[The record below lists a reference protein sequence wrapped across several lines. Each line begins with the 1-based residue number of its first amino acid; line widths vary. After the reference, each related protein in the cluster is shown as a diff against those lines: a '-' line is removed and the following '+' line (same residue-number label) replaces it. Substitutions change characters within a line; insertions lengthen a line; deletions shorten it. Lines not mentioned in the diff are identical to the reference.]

1 MISFLHFYHKGCLN
15 ILLQVL
21 WITRDPSQD
30 LCSSKNKKLWTYM
43 IEWHFDV
50 SRIQCITP
58 EISFDKVIKLT
69 KTSVNINCKV
79 KILKFNFL

>member
-1 MISFLHFYHKGCLN
+1 
-15 ILLQVL
+15 
-21 WITRDPSQD
+21 
-30 LCSSKNKKLWTYM
+30 M

-79 KILKFNFL
+79 KILKFNFLSLEM